1 LIYKARVAVPGAYG
15 LPGNLNDEELR
26 KVLKWLIQEMKLI
39 HPDIDVNVS
48 DPAVACP
55 APAPSRTSS
64 QDRTCSED
72 RPWQHPILTQLI
84 KTQWWGRKGEAKK
97 LGNREDANPFINTP
111 IAMMALVAAAVR
123 LSLIFLEKR
132 LIFLT
137 G

>member
-1 LIYKARVAVPGAYG
+1 
-15 LPGNLNDEELR
+15 
-26 KVLKWLIQEMKLI
+26 MKLI
-39 HPDIDVNVS
+39 YPDIDVNVS

-55 APAPSRTSS
+55 APAPSHTSS
-64 QDRTCSED
+64 QDCTED
-72 RPWQHPILTQLI
+72 RPWQHLILTQLI
-84 KTQWWGRKGEAKK
+84 KTQWWGRNVEAKK
-97 LGNREDANPFINTP
+97 LGNREDTNPFINTP